1 MNISLCSRFLL
12 LCKNYQT
19 FSSLIQ
25 YLLVTSEF
33 PFVRSWAWV
42 SRALGSESHQAEIS
56 VLTGDAGLAGAW
68 GSLPN
73 SSRLLAEF
81 NFLLFWDQGPFL
93 WLAVI
98 GVPQVGCKPLA
109 TWQLTFS
116 KPEGECPFSLLI
128 VIQYNY
134 RSDGPFIFVI
144 K

>member
-1 MNISLCSRFLL
+1 MNISLCSRFLF

-81 NFLLFWDQGPFL
+81 NFFALVGPRPL
-93 WLAVI
+93 SL
-98 GVPQVGCKPLA
+98 VGCH
-109 TWQLTFS
+109 W
-116 KPEGECPFSLLI
+116 
-128 VIQYNY
+128 
-134 RSDGPFIFVI
+134 GPSGWL
-144 K
+144 